1 MRETE
6 TILVIDDELH
16 IRTIL
21 TYMLEQEGFRV
32 VQASGGAE
40 ALSLLDDSLPD
51 LVLLD
56 IMMPDM
62 DGFAVLSRIRGQFRT
77 HNLPV
82 ILLTARGETQQKVR
96 GLQTGANDYLVKPF
110 VPDEL
115 MLRVRNMLQLSR
127 NQRDANPLTGLPG
140 NRAIENELR
149 RRLED
154 EEPFGL
160 CYYDIDNFKAYNDYY
175 GYARGDKVLSL
186 LAGILTRQ
194 VLGLG
199 RGAFLGHVGGDDF
212 VVVTDADQALETAR
226 RVIAE
231 FDTQIRFLYEPE
243 DWSLGY
249 IELPDRRGDLQ
260 RFPPVSLTVAAV
272 LDTERRYTHVG
283 RINAVAVE
291 LKQYGKSRPDSVIV
305 TERRGAGDHVEPE
318 LAATGTDGETAR
330 GQ

>member
-21 TYMLEQEGFRV
+21 TYMLEQEGFEV
-32 VQASGGAE
+32 VQATGGEE
-40 ALSLLDDSLPD
+40 ALAILDDYLPD
-51 LVLLD
+51 LILLD

-62 DGFAVLSRIRGQFRT
+62 DGFSVLSRIRDQFRT

-96 GLQTGANDYLVKPF
+96 GLEAGANDYLVKPF

-140 NRAIENELR
+140 NRAIDHELR
-149 RRLED
+149 RRLDED
-154 EEPFGL
+154 ETFGF
-160 CYYDIDNFKAYNDYY
+160 CYYDLDNFKAYNDFY

-186 LAGILTRQ
+186 VAGILTRHT
-194 VLGLG
+194 LEME

-212 VVVTDADQALETAR
+212 VIITTADEALDVARQVIEDFDAQ
-226 RVIAE
+226 V
-231 FDTQIRFLYEPE
+231 RFLYEPE
-243 DWSLGY
+243 DWSRGY
-249 IELPDRRGDLQ
+249 VELPDRRGDSR
-260 RFPPVSLTVAAV
+260 RFPPVSMTVAV
-272 LDTERRYTHVG
+272 ITDGDGRFSHVG
-283 RINAVAVE
+283 RVNAVATE
-291 LKQYGKSRPDSVIV
+291 LKQYGKSQPGSVVV
-305 TERRGAGDHVEPE
+305 TERRNAEDGAETVVSIHHSH
-318 LAATGTDGETAR
+318 ADGFPD
-330 GQ
+330 

>member
-40 ALSLLDDSLPD
+40 GLTAMDDSLPD

-62 DGFAVLSRIRGQFRT
+62 DGFAVLSKIRGQFRT

-96 GLQTGANDYLVKPF
+96 GLQAGANDYLVKPF

-140 NRAIENELR
+140 NRAIDRELR
-149 RRLED
+149 RRLEG
-154 EEPFGL
+154 ETSFGL
-160 CYYDIDNFKAYNDYY
+160 CYYDVDNFKAYNDYY

-194 VLGLG
+194 VLDLG
-199 RGAFLGHVGGDDF
+199 GGAFLGHVGGDDF
-212 VVVTDADQALETAR
+212 VVITRAEEAVETAR
-226 RVIAE
+226 RVIEE
-231 FDTQIRFLYEPE
+231 FDAQIRFLYEPE
-243 DWSLGY
+243 DWSQGY
-249 IELPDRRGDLQ
+249 IELPDRRGETR
-260 RFPPVSLTVAAV
+260 RFPPVSLTVATV
-272 LDTERRYTHVG
+272 TDTERRYTHVG
-283 RINAVAVE
+283 RVNAVAAE
-291 LKQYGKSRPDSVIV
+291 LKQYGKSRNGSVVI
-305 TERRGAGDHVEPE
+305 TERRGAGEGLEPE
-318 LAATGTDGETAR
+318 LAVSGSGEETIED
-330 GQ
+330 

>member
-32 VQASGGAE
+32 LQASGGGE
-40 ALSLLDDSLPD
+40 ALSILDDSLPD

-62 DGFAVLSRIRGQFRT
+62 DGFSVLTRIRGQFST

-96 GLQTGANDYLVKPF
+96 GLQAGANDYLVKPF

-140 NRAIENELR
+140 NRAIDKELR
-149 RRLED
+149 RRI
-154 EEPFGL
+154 EEGRDFGL
-160 CYYDIDNFKAYNDYY
+160 CYYDLDNFKAYNDYY

-186 LAGILTRQ
+186 LAGILSRH

-212 VVVTDADQALETAR
+212 VVITDIDDAVETAR
-226 RVIAE
+226 HVISE
-231 FDTQIRFLYEPE
+231 FDTQVRYLYEPE

-249 IELPDRRGDLQ
+249 IELPDRQGEMR
-260 RFPPVSLTVAAV
+260 RFPAVSLTVAAV
-272 LDTERRYTHVG
+272 LNADGRYNHVG
-283 RINAVAVE
+283 RVNAVAAE
-291 LKQYGKSRPDSVIV
+291 LKHYGKSQDGSVVV
-305 TERRGAGDHVEPE
+305 TERRGDEDDMEPE
-318 LAATGTDGETAR
+318 LAVRGAGAETTNED
-330 GQ
+330 

>member
-21 TYMLEQEGFRV
+21 TYMLEQEGFQV

-40 ALSLLDDSLPD
+40 ALALLDDSLPD
-51 LVLLD
+51 LILLD

-62 DGFAVLSRIRGQFRT
+62 DGFTILNRIRGQFRT

-96 GLQTGANDYLVKPF
+96 GLEAGANDYLVKPF

-140 NRAIENELR
+140 NRAIDAELR
-149 RRLED
+149 RRLDED
-154 EEPFGL
+154 STFGF
-160 CYYDIDNFKAYNDYY
+160 CYYDLDNFKSYNDHY

-186 LAGILTRQ
+186 LAGILTKH
-194 VLGLG
+194 VLEAE

-212 VVVTDADQALETAR
+212 VMISTAADTLDVAR
-226 RVIAE
+226 QVIEE
-231 FDTQIRFLYEPE
+231 FDAQVRYLYEPE
-243 DWSLGY
+243 DWSRGY
-249 IELPDRRGDLQ
+249 IELPDRRGESQ
-260 RFPPVSLTVAAV
+260 RFPPVSLTAAV
-272 LDTERRYTHVG
+272 ITDADGRFTHVG
-283 RINAVAVE
+283 RVNAVATE
-291 LKQYGKSRPDSVIV
+291 LKQFGKSQPGSVV
-305 TERRGAGDHVEPE
+305 VSERRGGEG
-318 LAATGTDGETAR
+318 AAETVVSIHHANTGVRSD
-330 GQ
+330 